1 MLTVTGREI
10 IDSKLVKPFRLIIG
24 GGSGGPDYDPPT
36 DPRHP
41 YQSYVWTS
49 DGFMNV
55 TEGSYLNF
63 QINKIP
69 KSMQYQFFLR
79 YQPKVMLG

>member
-1 MLTVTGREI
+1 
-10 IDSKLVKPFRLIIG
+10 
-24 GGSGGPDYDPPT
+24 
-36 DPRHP
+36 
-41 YQSYVWTS
+41 
-49 DGFMNV
+49 MNV

-79 YQPKVMLG
+79 YQPKVKPRAQTRVSNRLENGLKDPKCRNGGLKQDY